1 MGASDLIL
9 AAAFGAVCLALAATF
24 WAYAQ
29 GRRLSARLTH
39 LSDRLKSAEFEA
51 EAARGAVDAFDGA
64 VVAICG
70 DEATLVSGDEILDAC
85 ARLFASR
92 STPRA
97 VLETLGLA
105 DPQLGARLQA
115 LVDAGEPFTG
125 QVHRG
130 DAAVEV
136 EGRAGGAMCWVRLS
150 LRQDAEGQDAD
161 SGLPSAGL
169 LTDFLDAQAEPIWLA
184 RASGELAW
192 ANQAWLRAVE
202 APTLDSARKRKLSF
216 DKGAEALGKDAI
228 AAGQAQTA
236 QRWITLDGRRRAFLI
251 TAKPLPGS
259 LAALAALD
267 VTDAEE
273 AKDQLRRHIEAQGE
287 TFDHIG
293 EAVAIFSPQKTL
305 MFHNTAFAELW
316 GLEPAW
322 LSDQP
327 THGEILDRLRQR
339 RRLPETVDYAGWK
352 AAELKR
358 YEALGGHRRRDLA
371 LPDGRTLRIVRQIHP
386 TGGLLLLFS
395 DITDELKLKAQYNGL
410 IQVQQ
415 ATLDKL
421 SDAVAV
427 FGSDGRLRLHN
438 EAFSDLWNVTGAQ
451 LLTAGDFDGV
461 VEHCVRKVHDLA
473 LWSDLKARVTDTD
486 PQARAALT
494 GEVRTSDLHIFAYQ
508 SRPLPDGA
516 TLIAFADIT
525 DTRELEGALVDRSAA
540 LEETERLKR
549 DFVGNVSYELRT
561 PLTTIIGYSE
571 LLDHMGAALSE
582 RARGHVQAVRTAAG
596 HLARSIDDVLD
607 MAQVDA
613 GEMQLNLGD
622 APVQPLLAG
631 AAERWAREAQEAEA
645 RIVIDCPEDIGV
657 VRADARRLGQV
668 LDHLTENAVRQS
680 PKGGVVHLAARRGL
694 GEIQIEVSDQGR
706 GIPFHV
712 QAHIF
717 DRFTTRD
724 RGGPGLGLALVKALV
739 ELHGGWIALQSE
751 PGQGAA
757 FTCHLPEEAYAGG
770 CGAGAAVLAAVG
782 HLHVHEAARPH
793 DAARRFGGDGAAD
806 VVGRRGRLRVAR
818 PPSP

>member
-9 AAAFGAVCLALAATF
+9 AAALGAVCLALAATF
-24 WAYAQ
+24 WALAQ
-29 GRRLSARLTH
+29 GRRLGARLAD
-39 LSDRLKSAEFEA
+39 LSDRLKSAEFDA

-64 VVAICG
+64 VVAISG
-70 DEATLVSGDEILDAC
+70 EEVKLVSGAEVLAAC
-85 ARLFASR
+85 AKLFASR
-92 STPRA
+92 SAPRS
-97 VLETLGLA
+97 VLETLGRA

-115 LVDAGEPFTG
+115 LVDAGEAFTG

-150 LRQDAEGQDAD
+150 LRQDAEGRSAE

-169 LTDFLDAQAEPIWLA
+169 LSDFLDAQAEPIWLA
-184 RASGELAW
+184 RSSGEMLW

-202 APTLDSARKRKLSF
+202 APTLESARKRKLSF
-216 DKGAEALGKDAI
+216 DKGADAI
-228 AAGQAQTA
+228 AREAVSAGQPQLA
-236 QRWITLDGRRRAFLI
+236 QRWITVDGRRRAFQI
-251 TAKPLPGS
+251 TAKPLPGG
-259 LAALAALD
+259 LVAVAALD

-273 AKDQLRRHIEAQGE
+273 AKDQLKRHIEAQGE
-287 TFDHIG
+287 TFDQIG

-305 MFHNTAFAELW
+305 MFHNAAFAQMW

-322 LSDQP
+322 LADKP

-339 RRLPETVDYAGWK
+339 RRLPETADYAGWK
-352 AAELKR
+352 AAELRR
-358 YEALGGHRRRDLA
+358 YEELGRGHDEIWP
-371 LPDGRTLRIVRQIHP
+371 LPDGRTLRIVRQLHP

-438 EAFSDLWNVTGAQ
+438 DAFSRLWDVTGPQ
-451 LLTAGDFDGV
+451 LLAAGDFDGV
-461 VEHCVRKVHDLA
+461 VEHCVRRVHDLA
-473 LWSDLKARVTDTD
+473 LWNDLKARVTDTD
-486 PQARAALT
+486 PQARTPLT
-494 GEVRTSDLHIFAYQ
+494 GEVRTSDRRIFAYQ

-516 TLIAFADIT
+516 TLIAFSDIT

-540 LEETERLKR
+540 LEEAERLKR

-571 LLDHMGAALSE
+571 LLDHMGEALGE
-582 RARGHVQAVRTAAG
+582 RARSHVGAVRIAAG

-622 APVQPLLAG
+622 APVQHLLDV
-631 AAERWAREAQEAEA
+631 AAERWARDAEDGEVS
-645 RIVIDCPEDIGV
+645 ILIDCPEDIGV
-657 VRADARRLGQV
+657 IRADARRLGQV
-668 LDHLTENAVRQS
+668 LDHLVENAVRQS
-680 PKGGVVHLAARRGL
+680 PKGGTVTLTARRGV
-694 GEIQIEVSDQGR
+694 GEIQLEVQDQGR

-717 DRFTTRD
+717 DRFIGRD
-724 RGGPGLGLALVKALV
+724 RGGAGLGLALVKALV
-739 ELHGGWIALQSE
+739 ELHGGWVALQSE

-757 FTCHLPEEAYAGG
+757 FTCHLPEEAYAG
-770 CGAGAAVLAAVG
+770 AAAPELQ
-782 HLHVHEAARPH
+782 
-793 DAARRFGGDGAAD
+793 F
-806 VVGRRGRLRVAR
+806 
-818 PPSP
+818 

>member
-9 AAAFGAVCLALAATF
+9 AAAGGAVCLALAATF
-24 WAYAQ
+24 WALAQ
-29 GRRLSARLTH
+29 GRSLGARLAD
-39 LSDRLKSAEFEA
+39 LSVQLKGAEFDA

-64 VVAICG
+64 VLAISG
-70 DEATLVSGDEILDAC
+70 DEVKLVSGAEVLSAC
-85 ARLFASR
+85 AKLFAAR
-92 STPRA
+92 TTPRS
-97 VLETLGLA
+97 VLETLGRA

-130 DAAVEV
+130 DAAIEV

-150 LRQDAEGQDAD
+150 LRQDIAGAGAEA
-161 SGLPSAGL
+161 GLPSAGL
-169 LTDFLDAQAEPIWLA
+169 LSDFLDAQAEPTWLA
-184 RASGELAW
+184 RASGELMW

-202 APTLDSARKRKLSF
+202 APTLESARKRKLSF
-216 DKGAEALGKDAI
+216 DKGAEALAKDAA
-228 AAGQAQTA
+228 AAGKPLTSL
-236 QRWITLDGRRRAFLI
+236 RWITMDGRRRAFQVS
-251 TAKPLPGS
+251 ARPLPG
-259 LAALAALD
+259 ALVAISALD
-267 VTDAEE
+267 VTEAEE
-273 AKDQLRRHIEAQGE
+273 ARESLRRHVEAQGE
-287 TFDHIG
+287 TFDQIG

-305 MFHNTAFAELW
+305 MFHNAAFVELW

-322 LSDQP
+322 LADKP

-339 RRLPETVDYAGWK
+339 RRLPETVDYAQWK

-358 YEALGGHRRRDLA
+358 YEDLGRGQDEIWP
-371 LPDGRTLRIVRQIHP
+371 LPDGRTLRIVRQLHP

-395 DITDELKLKAQYNGL
+395 DITDELKLKAQYNAL

-438 EAFSDLWNVTGAQ
+438 EAFAHLWNVTGAQ
-451 LLTAGDFDGV
+451 LQAAGDFDGV
-461 VEHCVRKVHDLA
+461 VEHCVRRVHDLA

-486 PQARAALT
+486 PQARAPLT
-494 GEVRTSDLHIFAYQ
+494 GEVRTSDRRIFAYQ

-516 TLIAFADIT
+516 TLLAFADIT
-525 DTRELEGALVDRSAA
+525 DTRELEKAVVDRSQA
-540 LEETERLKR
+540 LEEAERLKR

-571 LLDHMGAALSE
+571 LLDHMGEALSE
-582 RARGHVQAVRTAAG
+582 RARGHVQAVRIAAG

-622 APVQPLLAG
+622 APVQDLLAG
-631 AAERWAREAQEAEA
+631 AAERWARDAEEAGVSIA
-645 RIVIDCPEDIGV
+645 VVCPEEIGMI
-657 VRADARRLGQV
+657 RADVRRLGQV
-668 LDHLTENAVRQS
+668 LDHLVENAVRQS
-680 PKGGVVHLAARRGL
+680 PKDGVVTVSARRGL
-694 GEIQIEVSDQGR
+694 GEIQIQVADQGR

-717 DRFTTRD
+717 DRFIGRD

-739 ELHGGWIALQSE
+739 ELHGGWVALESE
-751 PGQGAA
+751 PGQGAT
-757 FTCHLPEEAYAGG
+757 FTCHLPEEAS
-770 CGAGAAVLAAVG
+770 AGAAAPEL
-782 HLHVHEAARPH
+782 E
-793 DAARRFGGDGAAD
+793 FG
-806 VVGRRGRLRVAR
+806 
-818 PPSP
+818 